1 VKIVVTGVGGFVADQ
16 LIPFL
21 LEEGHFLLLVSKN
34 PGFLYEGLPGSECVS
49 DDDWVFRAS
58 GYDAFLHLAVQ
69 NTDSGESLGSFME
82 VNDALSADLAEKARD
97 VGIKRFIFASS
108 VDTLDP
114 SDNSFYAQS
123 LRAGEESVR
132 RSFGES
138 CEVVHLGAVYGS
150 RFAGKMAILNN
161 LSPYIRRPGF
171 AVLSALSPVTNVRAI
186 AHYLSS
192 DPAETADRVTILA
205 DNKDDSPVYS
215 LWRRTLDLVFVTGAL
230 LLSPLIALVW
240 VAIVK
245 KDGSPGFFVQHRIG
259 AGGKVFPCIKLR
271 TMANGTV
278 STGTHLVD
286 DSAVTKVG
294 GFLRRFKIDEIP
306 QAINVA
312 KAEMNLIGPR
322 PSLADQHE
330 VIESRRSLGVL
341 RSTPGLT
348 GWAQVNGIDMSA
360 PAELAKLD
368 AQYLKLRSILWDVK
382 IMKRTL
388 GSRSN
393 SQRDAAQTED
403 NPR

>member
-1 VKIVVTGVGGFVADQ
+1 VKIVVTGADGFVAGQ
-16 LIPFL
+16 LVSL
-21 LEEGHFLLLVSKN
+21 LVEAGHSLLLVSRN
-34 PGFLYEGLPGSECVS
+34 PGPLQEGLPRSESVS
-49 DDDWVFRAS
+49 NADWASRAS
-58 GYDAFLHLAVQ
+58 SYDAVLHLAFQ
-69 NTDSGESLGSFME
+69 DSGGGSSASFTE
-82 VNDALSADLAEKARD
+82 VNDGLSGDLAAKARD
-97 VGIKRFIFASS
+97 LGIKRFIFASS
-108 VDTLDP
+108 VHTLDP
-114 SDNSFYAQS
+114 LDNSFSAQN

-132 RSFGES
+132 HSFGES
-138 CEVVHLGAVYGS
+138 CEVVYLGAVYGS

-161 LSPYIRRPGF
+161 LPPFIRRPGF
-171 AVLSALSPVTNVRAI
+171 QALSALNPVTNVRTI
-186 AHYLSS
+186 SNYVGSG
-192 DPAETADRVTILA
+192 PAETADRVTILA
-205 DNKDDSPVYS
+205 DNKDDSPVYR

-230 LLSPLIALVW
+230 LVSPLIALVW
-240 VAIVK
+240 LAIVK

-278 STGTHLVD
+278 SKGTHLVD
-286 DSAVTKVG
+286 GSAVTKVG

-368 AQYLKLRSILWDVK
+368 AQYLKLRSILWDIK

-388 GSRSN
+388 RSRSS
-393 SQRDAAQTED
+393 SQRDGAQTED
-403 NPR
+403 SRE